1 MKMPTREK
9 ISIFSDY
16 RIEHLL
22 YELSLNDFKDGVKDL
37 DCGGKPGNNIS
48 LMTKSNNSKRPSC
61 VLAEHSKYPEALT
74 FLAIFLAIFLSAHS
88 L

>member
-1 MKMPTREK
+1 MQ
-9 ISIFSDY
+9 
-16 RIEHLL
+16 IEFEHPVL

-37 DCGGKPGNNIS
+37 DCGGNPGNNIS
-48 LMTKSNNSKRPSC
+48 LMTKSNNSKSPSC

-74 FLAIFLAIFLSAHS
+74 FLAIFLAIFRSVHS